1 MWDWRR
7 SWRERSKLERIDLYS
22 RVTISAIPWLFTLSW
37 GVVPFGADLRRTPL
51 PTALGAAFLL
61 LSLVQ
66 CLLSNRNVRPSYL
79 SYLGTAPFPL
89 RRQSAPLALMLLNLG
104 ILATLV
110 GLDGIG
116 TGGLVLTAMN
126 VPMPFVI
133 TQVLLVPVRTFLLQ
147 SLALSVLNVGVFAA
161 VGVRGGTLAGMAPA
175 TLFGALL
182 VLICVRPSVWS
193 MSVMWQAE
201 EARDLQ
207 ARLAVAEERL
217 RFGRDM
223 HDVLGRNLAV
233 IALKS
238 ELAVE
243 LAQRGK
249 PAAVDQMVEVMRIAR
264 SSQQEVRDVVR
275 GYREADLVT
284 ELAGAQGVLRAA
296 GIECEVAGDAGAELP
311 APVRSALGWVVR
323 EAATNVLRHGDPRH
337 CTIRLRTATDAALLE
352 VENDGAPPSAGTA
365 GGPTDGA
372 GGSGLAG
379 LRERLR
385 ELDGS
390 LDAGPA
396 GSGVF
401 RLAARIPLPS
411 RTAAPASPSAHSSP
425 AAPASSAPAAPAS
438 PSALSAP
445 ADSPASSALPPSRDP
460 GTGMGMGVGMG
471 MSAAPDLVKER
482 R

>member
-22 RVTISAIPWLFTLSW
+22 RVTISAMPWLFILTW
-37 GVVPFGADLRRTPL
+37 GALPLGADLRRTPL
-51 PTALGAAFLL
+51 PIAVGAVFLL
-61 LSLVQ
+61 VSLVQ

-79 SYLGTAPFPL
+79 HYLGTAPFPR
-89 RRQSAPLALMLLNLG
+89 RRQTVSLALMLLGLG

-110 GLDGIG
+110 ALDGLG
-116 TGGLVLTAMN
+116 TGGLVMLVGNTSI
-126 VPMPFVI
+126 PFVI

-147 SLALSVLNVGVFAA
+147 LLALAALNVGVFAA
-161 VGVRGGTLAGMAPA
+161 VGVRGGTLAGVAPA

-182 VLICVRPSVWS
+182 VLISVRPSVWS
-193 MSVMWQAE
+193 LSVMWQAE

-337 CTIRLRTATDAALLE
+337 CAIRLRTAADAAVLE
-352 VENDGAPPSAGTA
+352 VENDGAPSSADTA
-365 GGPTDGA
+365 GGSTDGA

-390 LDAGPA
+390 LDAGPT

-401 RLAARIPLPS
+401 RLMARIPLPS
-411 RTAAPASPSAHSSP
+411 RTAT
-425 AAPASSAPAAPAS
+425 PAS
-438 PSALSAP
+438 PSALASP
-445 ADSPASSALPPSRDP
+445 TDSLPSPTDSPASSPLPPSRDP
-460 GTGMGMGVGMG
+460 GTGVG